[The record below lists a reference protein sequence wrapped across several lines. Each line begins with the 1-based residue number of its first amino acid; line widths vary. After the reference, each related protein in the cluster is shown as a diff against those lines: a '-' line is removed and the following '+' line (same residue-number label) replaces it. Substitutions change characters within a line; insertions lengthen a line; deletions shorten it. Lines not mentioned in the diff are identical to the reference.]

1 MSPMLEWGARP
12 EDAKFAVLAMHGRGG
27 DPGSMREV
35 ASRFGSAPVRFFA
48 PEAPGN
54 TWYPG
59 GFLQPLESNQPALES
74 SLRTVGQCLDRLAE
88 AGFGAQRVVLWG
100 FSQGACLVSHY
111 ALTVAPRRYAGMIVF
126 TGGFIGPDV
135 IPYPVDE
142 PLAGVPVVLR
152 SVSEDPWVPR
162 HRVEETGAALRAA
175 GAEVDLRIDPGDE
188 HIITDEACAAA
199 TELLTS

>member
-1 MSPMLEWGARP
+1 MSPMLEWGAGT
-12 EDAKFAVLAMHGRGG
+12 EDAEVAVLAMHGRGG

-35 ASRFGSAPVRFFA
+35 AGRFGPAPARFFA

-59 GFLQPLESNQPALES
+59 GFLQPLESNQPALQD
-74 SLRTVGQCLDRLAE
+74 SLGTLGRCLEQLAE
-88 AGFGAQRVVLWG
+88 SGFGPERVVLWG
-100 FSQGACLVSHY
+100 FSQGACLISHY
-111 ALTVAPRRYAGMIVF
+111 ALAVAPRRYAGMIVF

-135 IPYPVDE
+135 LPAPADD

-152 SVSEDPWVPR
+152 SISEDPWVPR
-162 HRVEETGAALRAA
+162 HRVEETASALRAA

-188 HIITDEACAAA
+188 HIITDEACEAA
-199 TELLTS
+199 TALLTR